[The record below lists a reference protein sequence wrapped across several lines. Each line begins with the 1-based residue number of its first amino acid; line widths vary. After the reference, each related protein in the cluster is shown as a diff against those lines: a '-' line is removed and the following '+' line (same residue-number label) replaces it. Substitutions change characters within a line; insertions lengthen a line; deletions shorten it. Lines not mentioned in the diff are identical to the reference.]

1 MLLLPLTQAAEQPP
15 TTYTTGCL
23 DLHPSKRSC
32 NNNRYFHRHYLYSSS
47 IVAIHEASHLV
58 SFHFILSRLVYTT
71 TLLLSRFVSSHLFK
85 ALFFS
90 YSSRVSLFPSH
101 FICLMSDAWCLP
113 STLFCAVA
121 AKDLARAYLLAGDS
135 KQQINRLRGNQFR
148 QVKASVPRA
157 TSSFKRQTVVQLDE
171 RSRLF

>member
-101 FICLMSDAWCLP
+101 FICLMSDVWCLM
-113 STLFCAVA
+113 STV
-121 AKDLARAYLLAGDS
+121 YSLLCRRR
-135 KQQINRLRGNQFR
+135 QRLSSG
-148 QVKASVPRA
+148 VPISWRL
-157 TSSFKRQTVVQLDE
+157 QTTDKPAP
-171 RSRLF
+171 RKPI